1 MYLYD
6 LLVLIFQKSV
16 NTTLKIFA
24 KRQWLSC
31 LSDWFRE
38 LWKLEMMSYEITLQ
52 FLHNDWAM
60 DVFDRVLVWERSSV
74 LNVAH
79 VADEGEQEKRA
90 EISTVFKC
98 RVAEIIL
105 GECRES
111 VSDLSD
117 SANVTESSLQV
128 QNSPDSVHLCRVR
141 LRQLIIQ

>member
-1 MYLYD
+1 MYLCD

-16 NTTLKIFA
+16 NTTLKVFA

-38 LWKLEMMSYEITLQ
+38 LWKLEMMRYEIILQ
-52 FLHNDWAM
+52 FLHNGWAT
-60 DVFDRVLVWERSSV
+60 DIFDRVLVWERSSA

-79 VADEGEQEKRA
+79 VADGGEQEKRA
-90 EISTVFKC
+90 EVFKC

-105 GECRES
+105 RECRET

-117 SANVTESSLQV
+117 STDVTV
-128 QNSPDSVHLCRVR
+128 
-141 LRQLIIQ
+141 IITGPEFS

>member
-6 LLVLIFQKSV
+6 LLVMIFQKSV
-16 NTTLKIFA
+16 NTTLKISA

-52 FLHNDWAM
+52 FLHNGWAM
-60 DVFDRVLVWERSSV
+60 DVFDRVLVWERSSA

-79 VADEGEQEKRA
+79 VVDGGEQEKRA

-105 GECRES
+105 GVCRERLFQTCQTVLMS
-111 VSDLSD
+111 QSHHYRSRILLILSTCVEWALD
-117 SANVTESSLQV
+117 S
-128 QNSPDSVHLCRVR
+128 
-141 LRQLIIQ
+141 